1 MQPWLRSIASTLINE
16 SYAAGLHSFG
26 SDIVEFQLAHQHDN
40 EVRRAYNRSKYLKPR
55 TEMMQLYSDY
65 LDNTADILEKLQILE
80 TNSNG
85 SKKVL

>member
-1 MQPWLRSIASTLINE
+1 
-16 SYAAGLHSFG
+16 
-26 SDIVEFQLAHQHDN
+26 
-40 EVRRAYNRSKYLKPR
+40 
-55 TEMMQLYSDY
+55 MQLYSDY